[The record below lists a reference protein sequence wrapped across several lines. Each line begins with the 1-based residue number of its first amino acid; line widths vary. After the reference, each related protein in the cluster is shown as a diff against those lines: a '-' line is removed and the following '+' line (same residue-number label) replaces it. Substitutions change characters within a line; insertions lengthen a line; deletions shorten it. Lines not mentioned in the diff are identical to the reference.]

1 MHKSHD
7 IMHAQW
13 TL

>member
-7 IMHAQW
+7 AM
-13 TL
+13 TG